1 MTLEE
6 KIEVVKEF
14 SEPSIKAIEKYLD
27 CIYNLTDKYFDENMN
42 LKEGL
47 TPDAKLE
54 KFLKELRTDAFKFEE
69 VRHKLIKKDFQLSLV
84 EINLIAAAFIYIN
97 EVWIKDIEKLK
108 KASEETEIVIKKL
121 TSPANEN

>member
-14 SEPSIKAIEKYLD
+14 SEPAVKALERYLD
-27 CIYNLTDKYFDENMN
+27 CIYDLTDDYFDENLN

-47 TPDAKLE
+47 EPDEKLE
-54 KFLKELRTDAFKFEE
+54 KFLKGLRKDAFKFEK
-69 VRHKLIKKDFQLSLV
+69 VRHKILQKDFQLSLV

-97 EVWIKDIEKLK
+97 GVWIKDIKKLK
-108 KASEETEIVIKKL
+108 KASEEAESVINKL
-121 TSPANEN
+121 TSREEN